1 MEDKEEEEAA
11 LNLDRYSLNM
21 ADLRKEARLPVGAD
35 ASPIGPTGAAAL
47 ATVASVCV
55 HRGIR

>member
-47 ATVASVCV
+47 ATVAS
-55 HRGIR
+55 I